1 MSYLVTEDD
10 PAGFRWVRLNRPD
23 RRNALDEALAAELRD
38 ALRTDPQVPLLLGST
53 DPGVFCAGADRT
65 VPAAERSRVSQLVY
79 RCCEAMLSRPA
90 PVIAVVTGAAVGGG
104 AQLAAAADL
113 RIGGPSARLR
123 WTGPPETRLVV
134 GAWLLPDLVG
144 RSVAMDLLMTGRWR
158 TFGARTVVGDW
169 RGQVLWSKPTEAAR
183 LGFFVQLA
191 EDPEAAAATL
201 AMAVNAAPA
210 LKAVMTEGLIGRLH
224 AEENA
229 NREAWTRV
237 R

>member
-1 MSYLVTEDD
+1 MSYLVTDDD
-10 PAGFRWVRLNRPD
+10 PAGFRWIRLNRPD
-23 RRNALDEALAAELRD
+23 RRNALDEALAGELLD
-38 ALRTDPQVPLLLGST
+38 ALRTDPQVPLLLSST
-53 DPGVFCAGADRT
+53 DPGVFCAGADLM

-104 AQLAAAADL
+104 AQLAATADL
-113 RIGGPSARLR
+113 RIGGPGARLR
-123 WTGPPETRLVV
+123 WTGPPEARLVV

-144 RSVAMDLLMTGRWR
+144 RSVAMDLLMTGRWLE
-158 TFGARTVVGDW
+158 AA
-169 RGQVLWSKPTEAAR
+169 EAAR

-201 AMAVNAAPA
+201 AMAANAAPA